1 MSPFYSQERDLDLV
15 SATQGGR
22 LQTIAH
28 RRHIP
33 KIAPLLDTSITAS
46 SAFSLSCVG
55 RGNPKGDPSLPC

>member
-22 LQTIAH
+22 LQTSTQTTH
-28 RRHIP
+28 P
-33 KIAPLLDTSITAS
+33 KNRPLLDTSITAS